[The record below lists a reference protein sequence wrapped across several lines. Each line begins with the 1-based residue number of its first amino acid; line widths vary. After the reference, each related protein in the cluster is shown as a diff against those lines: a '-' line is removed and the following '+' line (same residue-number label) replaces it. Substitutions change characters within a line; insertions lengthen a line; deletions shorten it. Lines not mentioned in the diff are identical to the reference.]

1 MSKDNKQEVSS
12 LIDEATKRI
21 TGGAIHWYQRLPI
34 QAQPFIDTL
43 SKRVAQEGIKANART
58 VSEILAVSYTH
69 LTLPTTLCV

>member
-1 MSKDNKQEVSS
+1 MNKDNKQEVSS

-43 SKRVAQEGIKANART
+43 SKRVAREG
-58 VSEILAVSYTH
+58 
-69 LTLPTTLCV
+69 